1 MTVPRTAG
9 RRTVSDEPIRNCE
22 RNDVP
27 KSKVRKKI
35 ATEHARVA
43 TVASE
48 TSRVK
53 VAGPSSPVYIGIMLG
68 LMVLGLVWL
77 IVYYLWPSVPLI
89 SSLGGWNFAVGFGL
103 MIAGLLMTMRWR

>member
-1 MTVPRTAG
+1 
-9 RRTVSDEPIRNCE
+9 
-22 RNDVP
+22 VP
-27 KSKVRKKI
+27 KSKVRKKVT
-35 ATEHARVA
+35 TEQARVA
-43 TVASE
+43 TAASE

-53 VAGPSSPVYIGIMLG
+53 VAGPSHPVYIGIMIG